1 VSLWGGSSVVV
12 LDAQSLT
19 VMSEIP
25 VGEHPNA
32 LVPPPDGTR
41 LFVACGN
48 SADLGDQHDC
58 VAIEQISLNLFPG
71 SPPASTP
78 NSLAISPDGKRL
90 LVALADSNAVGVIDV
105 SNSVRSLV
113 GGFIPTGG
121 IPPVRSSI
129 RMDVRCSS

>member
-1 VSLWGGSSVVV
+1 MTWLVVDLPLAAWLLVSMSRLPDAV
-12 LDAQSLT
+12 LGPT
-19 VMSEIP
+19 RRNRP
-25 VGEHPNA
+25 VA
-32 LVPPPDGTR
+32 AAAV
-41 LFVACGN
+41 
-48 SADLGDQHDC
+48 
-58 VAIEQISLNLFPG
+58 VAILAAAGFPSARLLRGQLEQISLNLFPG

-90 LVALADSNAVGVIDV
+90 LVALADSNAVGVTDV